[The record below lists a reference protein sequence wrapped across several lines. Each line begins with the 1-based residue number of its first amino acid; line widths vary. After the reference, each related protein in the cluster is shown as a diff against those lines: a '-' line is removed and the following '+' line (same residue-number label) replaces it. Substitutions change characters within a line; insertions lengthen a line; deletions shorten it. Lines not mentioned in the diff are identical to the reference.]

1 MQQQDGLTTKFE
13 SEKGAVHVVVGEKE
27 VYSRSQHGYVLV
39 AVLYTDVAEM
49 LCDSESTPVT
59 DPGYTYPNRT
69 NMITH
74 TKHQIVR
81 EPRFLM
87 RLDGDSAL
95 AEKEKLVASAHERA
109 NRVAEE
115 HLAEKKRADALEK
128 EKEKLTTE
136 RETAMKNYG
145 HAMKNYET
153 ERDGRR
159 KLEGDIAKLRNA
171 VGAIRMKEILD
182 GG

>member
-1 MQQQDGLTTKFE
+1 MQQQQDGQMTIKFD
-13 SEKGAVHVVVGEKE
+13 EKPAVHVVVGEKE

-49 LCDSESTPVT
+49 LCDSESMPVT

-69 NMITH
+69 NMVTH
-74 TKHQIVR
+74 TKHQILR

-87 RLDGDSAL
+87 RLDWDSAL
-95 AEKEKLVASAHERA
+95 ADKEKLVTSAHERA

-128 EKEKLTTE
+128 EKEKLAAE
-136 RETAMKNYG
+136 RDTLSKNYRTSV
-145 HAMKNYET
+145 KNYE
-153 ERDGRR
+153 EQCDRARR
-159 KLEGDIAKLRNA
+159 LEGDIAKLRNA
-171 VGAIRMKEILD
+171 VGGIRMKEIL

>member
-1 MQQQDGLTTKFE
+1 MQQQDGQLTTKFD
-13 SEKGAVHVVVGEKE
+13 EKHAVHVVVAEKE
-27 VYSRSQHGYVLV
+27 VHIRSQQGYVLV

-69 NMITH
+69 NLITH
-74 TKHQIVR
+74 TKHQILR

-87 RLDGDSAL
+87 RLDWDSAL

-128 EKEKLTTE
+128 EKEKLVTE
-136 RETAMKNYG
+136 RDTAHKNY
-145 HAMKNYET
+145 MSSVKNYE
-153 ERDGRR
+153 EQRDGRR
-159 KLEGDIAKLRNA
+159 RLEGDIAKLRNA
-171 VGAIRMKEILD
+171 VGEIRMKEIL
-182 GG
+182 GTG